1 MKRANEAGL
10 QNFLHFKASLV
21 LTAAESDITKL
32 LNIGKSH
39 IRFVIMHLIGTMVQG
54 CEPRRLNEQKIR
66 AVIIYLPDF
75 PKTIFDLSVTLSET
89 NHFVHYKFSGKM

>member
-1 MKRANEAGL
+1 MIL
-10 QNFLHFKASLV
+10 QSSLV
-21 LTAAESDITKL
+21 LTEPDMKM

-89 NHFVHYKFSGKM
+89 EPFRTL